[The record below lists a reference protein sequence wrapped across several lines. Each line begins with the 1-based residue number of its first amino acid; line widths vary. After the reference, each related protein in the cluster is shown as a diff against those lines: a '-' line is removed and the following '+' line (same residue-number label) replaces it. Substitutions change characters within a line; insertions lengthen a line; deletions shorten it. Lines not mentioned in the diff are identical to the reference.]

1 MKNIKTFLDKFV
13 LTPNQMIVI
22 DSLILRINQNKNIF
36 TCNDSCFII
45 DFSLNQ
51 SNRDNQ

>member
-13 LTPNQMIVI
+13 LVI